1 MTPNDFSNLAA
12 ATAAPT
18 TSRLRRRNH
27 TGGPSGFDRK
37 AFIAQLTQADGGL
50 EDILAKRPTD
60 LTEAEIRKIAE
71 RRLSLP
77 AGTEKDALF
86 RIEQAF
92 YDGVYG
98 DDAAETD
105 GTGRLVQPTAKRPV
119 KTQPVPARTA
129 DGMELD
135 RAVASL
141 AKRVADVAETEGAR
155 SAVRFL
161 QNGLSMISQAHT
173 ASRDTA
179 PESARDT
186 APLFAD
192 LKDDGDAGPKTRG
205 AMRTMA
211 ARLGTPKV
219 EEALA
224 LGRFEAALR
233 DLTQGSGETALDK
246 TASDAFADLFRDP
259 KAARPIP
266 RTEEGESLQMSVND
280 LGRALLG
287 DQDFP
292 LIREDGVVGPKT
304 EAAFKRVLAAAGPR
318 RVAEAMGRNL
328 GVFMFEAPGR
338 RANPRSLLQS
348 PASPAPMNPNAGGM

>member
-1 MTPNDFSNLAA
+1 MTPKDFSDPANPFAFP
-12 ATAAPT
+12 PT
-18 TSRLRRRNH
+18 GRQRRRKH
-27 TGGPSGFDRK
+27 AGGPSSFDRK
-37 AFIAQLTQADGGL
+37 AFTAQLTQADGGL

-60 LTEAEIRKIAE
+60 LTEAEVRKIAE

-77 AGTEKDALF
+77 AGGEKDALF

-98 DDAAETD
+98 DGVADID
-105 GTGRLVQPTAKRPV
+105 GTGRLVQPTAMRPV

-129 DGMELD
+129 DGLELD
-135 RAVASL
+135 HAVATL
-141 AKRVADVAETEGAR
+141 AKRVADIAETEGSR
-155 SAVRFL
+155 NAVRFL
-161 QNGLSMISQAHT
+161 QNGLTIISQAHT
-173 ASRDTA
+173 AGRDSA
-179 PESARDT
+179 PESARDPS
-186 APLFAD
+186 PLFPD
-192 LKDDGDAGPKTRG
+192 LKDDGDAGPKTRS
-205 AMRTMA
+205 AMRAIA

-233 DLTQGSGETALDK
+233 DQARGGGETALDK

-259 KAARPIP
+259 KTARPTP

-287 DQDFP
+287 ERDFSV
-292 LIREDGVVGPKT
+292 IREDGVVGPKT

-328 GVFMFEAPGR
+328 GFFMFEAPGR
-338 RANPRSLLQS
+338 LANPRSLLQS
-348 PASPAPMNPNAGGM
+348 PASPAPTNPNAGGM